1 MSRKQREKRARA
13 KSPAK
18 ASPTEIETG
27 REQSAPAV
35 KKPDATINKLGLIVA
50 VVGLAGLFGLV
61 LFLGEGPP
69 PAPTSATESSDAE
82 AEPPEQEELPVE
94 RWQAAFLQEVPID
107 SSRDFVR
114 GPEDARVS
122 IVEFTDFECPFCT
135 VAHASLKEILERYP
149 SDVRLVYKNFPLDMA
164 CNADMAQQLHPYA
177 CRAAVMARCAGAE
190 DPELFWRFHDAI
202 FEGDGFNDE
211 WLDAKAAELGLTGET
226 FASCVIGREAF
237 DEVRADIE
245 LARALGVNATPTVY
259 VNGRVAP
266 SYQIDALA
274 EVIDHILDSN

>member
-18 ASPTEIETG
+18 APTETD
-27 REQSAPAV
+27 REPSAQPTTTKA
-35 KKPDATINKLGLIVA
+35 DASINKLALIVA

-61 LFLGEGPP
+61 VFLGEAPP
-69 PAPTSATESSDAE
+69 PAATPASESSDAS
-82 AEPPEQEELPVE
+82 AEPPEPEKPPVE
-94 RWQAAFLQEVPID
+94 QWQAAFLQEVPID
-107 SSRDFVR
+107 PGRDFIR
-114 GPEDARVS
+114 GPADAPVS

-135 VAHASLKEILERYP
+135 FAHTSLKEVVARYP

-164 CNADMAQQLHPYA
+164 CNTGMAQQLHPYA

-190 DPELFWRFHDAI
+190 NPELFWHFHDAI
-202 FEGDGFNDE
+202 FESDGINDE
-211 WLDAKAAELGLTGET
+211 WLDEKAAELGLTGEK
-226 FASCVIGREAF
+226 FASCVTGREAF

-245 LARALGVNATPTVY
+245 LANSLGVVATPTVY

-266 SYQIDALA
+266 SYQIDALV
-274 EVIDHILDSN
+274 EVIDHILESN

>member
-13 KSPAK
+13 KSPATTPREPSTPAATK
-18 ASPTEIETG
+18 A
-27 REQSAPAV
+27 
-35 KKPDATINKLGLIVA
+35 DANASINKLGLIVA

-61 LFLGEGPP
+61 VFLGEGPP
-69 PAPTSATESSDAE
+69 PAPAPASESSDAE
-82 AEPPEQEELPVE
+82 AEPQEQPPVE
-94 RWQAAFLQEVPID
+94 RWKAAFLQEVPIYPD
-107 SSRDFVR
+107 RDFAR
-114 GPEDARVS
+114 GPADAPVN

-135 VAHASLKEILERYP
+135 LAHTSLKKVVERYP

-164 CNADMAQQLHPYA
+164 CNTDMAQQLHPYA
-177 CRAAVMARCAGAE
+177 CRAAVMARCAGRK

-211 WLDAKAAELGLTGET
+211 WLDAKATELGLAGEP
-226 FASCVIGREAF
+226 FASCVLGREAF

-245 LARALGVNATPTVY
+245 LARSLGVAATPTVY

-266 SYQIDALA
+266 SYEFDALV

>member
-1 MSRKQREKRARA
+1 MSRKQRETRARA
-13 KSPAK
+13 KNPAK
-18 ASPTEIETG
+18 TSTE
-27 REQSAPAV
+27 QPAPA
-35 KKPDATINKLGLIVA
+35 PIRADASINRLGLIVA

-61 LFLGEGPP
+61 VFLGEGPP
-69 PAPTSATESSDAE
+69 PAPAPVSESTEYDAE
-82 AEPPEQEELPVE
+82 AEPEEQEEPPVE
-94 RWQAAFLQEVPID
+94 RWKAAFSQEVPID
-107 SSRDFVR
+107 PDRDFTR
-114 GPEDARVS
+114 GPADAPVN

-135 VAHASLKEILERYP
+135 LAHTSLNKVVERYP

-164 CNADMAQQLHPYA
+164 CNTDMAQQLHPYA
-177 CRAAVMARCAGAE
+177 CRAAVMARCAGRK

-202 FEGDGFNDE
+202 FEGDGLNDE
-211 WLDAKAAELGLTGET
+211 WLDAKAEELGLSGET

-245 LARALGVNATPTVY
+245 LARSLGVNSTPTVF

-266 SYQIDALA
+266 SYQFDALV

>member
-18 ASPTEIETG
+18 TS
-27 REQSAPAV
+27 RESSAPATTKV
-35 KKPDATINKLGLIVA
+35 AASINKLGLIVA

-61 LFLGEGPP
+61 VFLGEGPP
-69 PAPTSATESSDAE
+69 PAPTPVSESTESTAE
-82 AEPPEQEELPVE
+82 AELPPVE
-94 RWQAAFLQEVPID
+94 RWKAAFLQEVPID
-107 SSRDFVR
+107 PLRDFVR
-114 GPEDARVS
+114 GPADAPVN

-135 VAHASLKEILERYP
+135 VAHTSLKKVLERYP
-149 SDVRLVYKNFPLDMA
+149 TDVRLVYKNFPLDMA
-164 CNADMAQQLHPYA
+164 CNTDMAQQLHPYA
-177 CRAAVMARCAGAE
+177 CRAAVMARCAGRK

-211 WLDAKAAELGLTGET
+211 WLDAKAEELGLSGDT

-245 LARALGVNATPTVY
+245 LARSLGVAATPTVY

-266 SYQIDALA
+266 SYEFDALV